1 MAEAGPQTGN
11 GTEMPAKL
19 TVSASL
25 EDYLEAIYH
34 VAEAKGAARAKDIV
48 LRLGVHN
55 SSVTQA
61 LRSLSE
67 KELINYAPYD
77 VITLTD
83 TGMRIAVD
91 VVKRHTTLS
100 AFLNKVLGLDDEE
113 ADEGACRME
122 HAVNPVIVD
131 RLVKFLEYFDNCPM
145 NDVHWDDGLGFFCG
159 RSDDQKAGHDCR
171 RDVCGNGYDLNE
183 LTRLQAA
190 AENQVEE

>member
-1 MAEAGPQTGN
+1 MSGN
-11 GTEMPAKL
+11 L

-34 VAEAKGAARAKDIV
+34 VVEAKGAARAKDIV

-61 LRSLSE
+61 LRSLLE

-83 TGMRIAVD
+83 SGKCIALD
-91 VVKRHTTLS
+91 VVKRHTALA
-100 AFLNKVLGLDDEE
+100 AFLTKVLGLPDQV

-122 HAVNPVIVD
+122 HAVNPAIMD
-131 RLVKFLEYFDNCPM
+131 RLVKFLEYFENCPM
-145 NDVHWDDGLGFFCG
+145 NDVCWNEEMGFFCA
-159 RSDDQKAGHDCR
+159 RSDDEKEGHNCR
-171 RDVCGNGYDLNE
+171 REACGNGYDPNE
-183 LTRLQAA
+183 PARLKAA
-190 AENQVEE
+190 AENKVEE